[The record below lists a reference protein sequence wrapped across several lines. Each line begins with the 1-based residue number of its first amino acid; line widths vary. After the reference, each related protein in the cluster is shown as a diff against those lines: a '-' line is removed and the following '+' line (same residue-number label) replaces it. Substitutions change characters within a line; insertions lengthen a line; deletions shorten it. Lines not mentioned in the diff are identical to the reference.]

1 MPVLPAALLLSRCR
15 ALGRLGLAP
24 LPLLPAPVRP
34 RARPVARRRFGG
46 VLRITARFR
55 DQFGHQLVQ
64 GLDLRVLRL
73 SPSLERRDHSVLRRL
88 TRPPLADQRGLTLDP
103 RQQLRHRLPG
113 RRHLLGS
120 GLHDPGTY
128 TPSGTCNHTG
138 HATP

>member
-1 MPVLPAALLLSRCR
+1 MLGFLAYQGSVTRSEIGAYDHEDDAARMTGRESGPSWGFQQIPILSPAHE
-15 ALGRLGLAP
+15 
-24 LPLLPAPVRP
+24 P
-34 RARPVARRRFGG
+34 RF
-46 VLRITARFR
+46 
-55 DQFGHQLVQ
+55 Q

-88 TRPPLADQRGLTLDP
+88 THLPPADQRGLTLDP
-103 RQQLRHRLPG
+103 RQQLRRRLPS

-128 TPSGTCNHTG
+128 TPSGTYNTS